1 MEMAKQ
7 KAQEIQQAYELIK
20 QQKGFK

>member
-1 MEMAKQ
+1 MAKQ

>member
-1 MEMAKQ
+1 EMAKQ